1 MECGGRAQRRR
12 RFERAQSGD
21 GLKPKRRRRF
31 ERAQSGDGLKPKRRR
46 RCALPP
52 HSIYHVYTV
61 AIPGLLAGEVDQD
74 LAMAQGDQVRAAVA
88 VEVNHVQLAR
98 LGRAHRGAARAQ
110 EQQPN
115 QEPTQVPPGSEATQ
129 PGGETAPPGHV
140 YFYLDGELAQVER
153 EITGG
158 GQMVE
163 FAILELLKGPTEEEK
178 AAGYVTYIPEG
189 TKLMYTTIKQDRSE
203 FSLNLSRELMK
214 LAGDEESS
222 VKAMKQIAK
231 TVQDVSGIQS
241 VGITVAADAMGGQ
254 PEDAYEALGVSR
266 SEITGTSGGEEPQT
280 GGSKTG
286 LVRSEERRV
295 GKECRSRWSP
305 YH

>member
-1 MECGGRAQRRR
+1 MSRKSLATI
-12 RFERAQSGD
+12 AVV
-21 GLKPKRRRRF
+21 
-31 ERAQSGDGLKPKRRR
+31 A
-46 RCALPP
+46 ALLVL
-52 HSIYHVYTV
+52 SC
-61 AIPGLLAGEVDQD
+61 
-74 LAMAQGDQVRAAVA
+74 
-88 VEVNHVQLAR
+88 
-98 LGRAHRGAARAQ
+98 GAARAQ
-110 EQQPN
+110 EQQPS
-115 QEPTQVPPGSEATQ
+115 QEPTQVPPGSETTQ
-129 PGGETAPPGHV
+129 PGGEAAPPGHV

-153 EITGG
+153 DITGG

-203 FSLNLSRELMK
+203 FSLNLSRELLG

-266 SEITGTSGGEEPQT
+266 SEITGTSGGEEAQT
-280 GGSKTG
+280 GESKTG
-286 LVRSEERRV
+286 LVLGIVFGCLGALALIAVIALAARKRRDTKDRG
-295 GKECRSRWSP
+295 GKKKAGGSKPASRTGRKKGK
-305 YH
+305 